1 MFVFRGEGATVTTEA
16 LGDQIAA
23 LAADIEAAMCRW
35 LELVA
40 EFDRRDGWFL
50 EGCTSCAAWVS
61 WRCGMGPTAAREH
74 VRVARRLHELPSVR
88 AAFSR
93 GELSYSKVRAITRV
107 EDVEHEDELVEL
119 AQNATAAQLER
130 IVRSYRSAVLAE
142 SDASRVLQERF
153 LALEWEDDGSLRVRG
168 RLPADQGA
176 LLMKAVEVV
185 AAQLRTDAREEQDD
199 ASAEAPT
206 HAGARRADALT
217 ALADHAL
224 AAQQHGRT
232 GGDRVQLVVR
242 VDADAL
248 SESQTDDRHTAGCCE
263 VDSGPP
269 LARTTAR
276 RLACD
281 ASVVRMVERDGEPL
295 SVGRKT
301 RSIPPALRRAL
312 RARDGGCRFPGCTH
326 DRFVDAHH
334 IEHWADGGAT
344 ELKNLVHLCTHHHRL
359 LHEGGFTVRPTAD
372 GRAFAFRTPD
382 GRLLRDVPRPPRR
395 DRERDAC
402 ATPRRASAETRIQL
416 RHDRLDL
423 GLATGAM
430 LWIAPPTPPSAPG

>member
-1 MFVFRGEGATVTTEA
+1 MTTEA

-40 EFDRRDGWFL
+40 EFDRREGWFL
-50 EGCTSCAAWVS
+50 EGCTSCAAWVA
-61 WRCGMGPTAAREH
+61 WRCGVGPTAAREH

-119 AQNATAAQLER
+119 ARNATAAQLER

-142 SDASRVLQERF
+142 SDAARVLEQRF
-153 LALEWEDDGSLRVRG
+153 LALEWQDDGSLRVRG

-176 LLMKAVEVV
+176 LLMKAVELV
-185 AAQLRTDAREEQDD
+185 AEQLRADACEEDAIPES
-199 ASAEAPT
+199 ASAEAPVP
-206 HAGARRADALT
+206 ARARHADAL
-217 ALADHAL
+217 AVLADQAL

-248 SESQTDDRHTAGCCE
+248 AGDADDAAGCCE
-263 VDSGPP
+263 LDGGPP
-269 LARTTAR
+269 LARATTR

-312 RARDGGCRFPGCTH
+312 RARDGGCRFPGCAH

-359 LHEGGFTVRPTAD
+359 LHEGGFTVRAEAH
-372 GRAFAFRTPD
+372 GGFSFRTPD
-382 GRLLRDVPRPPRR
+382 GRLLRDVPRAPRR
-395 DRERDAC
+395 ARDRDAC

-416 RHDRLDL
+416 RRDRLDL
-423 GLATGAM
+423 DLATGAM
-430 LWIAPPTPPSAPG
+430 LWIAPPDGA